1 MVADGRWRWSAAA
14 AHPPYHAR
22 MARVLIPTLVSLAL
36 SLAAA
41 AQDGAPA
48 DAPKGPPPTPVKVA
62 VAREEA
68 LAPRRKVFGEVHAT
82 QRSTVAT
89 EEGGVVREVLVAEGT
104 RVAKGAPIARLDPVR
119 VELEIKALEA
129 NAAVARATLAER
141 ELGQARAERDL
152 ELLRRAAAQ
161 GGTTPRELADAD
173 SDLAVAAAQVAQA
186 KAAIA
191 VLEQQGA
198 LLAER
203 RKDHEIVAPFA
214 GVVTKKHAEPGA
226 WIAAGGAVVD
236 LVGAEEL
243 EAWFDVPQELF
254 DALARIDAAGG
265 TPTAGGTG
273 VEIASGGDRTVT
285 VGAMRIVPDIDLRS
299 RTFRAVLR
307 IERSEELLAPGL
319 SLTAYVPRGQASPRI
334 VVPKDA
340 VLRGDAGAFVY
351 AVRGG
356 MAVPVPVRIAFPA
369 GDSVALEPGSIERG
383 TQVVTEGN
391 ERLMPM
397 TPVAPIQA
405 GTEGAK

>member
-1 MVADGRWRWSAAA
+1 MV
-14 AHPPYHAR
+14 
-22 MARVLIPTLVSLAL
+22 RVLIPTLVSLVL
-36 SLAAA
+36 PFAAA
-41 AQDGAPA
+41 AQDGAPM
-48 DAPKGPPPTPVKVA
+48 DAAKGPPPTPVKVA
-62 VAREEA
+62 EAREES
-68 LAPRRKVFGEVHAT
+68 LAPRRKVFGEVRASE
-82 QRSTVAT
+82 RSTVAT
-89 EEGGVVREVLVAEGT
+89 EEGGVVREVLVAEGV
-104 RVAKGAPIARLDPVR
+104 RVAKGAPIARLDPAR
-119 VELEIKALEA
+119 IDLEIKVLGA

-141 ELGQARAERDL
+141 ELGRIRAERDL

-161 GGTTPRELADAD
+161 GGTNPRELADAE
-173 SDLAVAAAQVAQA
+173 SGLAVAAAQVAQA

-226 WIAAGGAVVD
+226 WLAAGGAVVD
-236 LVGAEEL
+236 LVGTEEL

-273 VEIASGGDRTVT
+273 VEIVSGGDRAVT

-319 SLTAYVPRGQASPRI
+319 SLTAYVPRGPASPRI

-340 VLRGDAGAFVY
+340 VLRGDAGSFVF

-356 MAVPVPVRIAFPA
+356 LAVPVPVRIAFPA

-397 TPVAPIQA
+397 TPVAPIPA
-405 GTEGAK
+405 GTDGAK